1 MSMNKEMDKIEND
14 NACCMPAESDSQS
27 CQHHHMDIENISGA
41 RLFITLVLNLI
52 IPIVQIIG
60 GIFANSVALIS
71 DATHNF
77 SDFTAVLISYIAY
90 RIGKKGASVRNTFG
104 YKRAEVVASLVNVMI
119 LSGASI
125 FIIYEAFHRLYQ
137 PDVVSGMIVVAIA
150 AIGVVGNGLSVLLLH
165 RDSKHNLNI
174 RSAFLHMLGD
184 FLFSVM
190 VVVVGLIIIFKP
202 WFWLDPLL
210 SLLIVLFILKNCW
223 SIFKEATAVLMNAT
237 PKGLDVNELRN
248 DIETI
253 SGVNGAHYLHAWRL
267 SSKSIAF
274 SCHVVVPEQRVSET
288 EKIASQIREM
298 LFHRHGIDH
307 PTLQFETSPCGN
319 GSMLCE
325 LACEGN

>member
-1 MSMNKEMDKIEND
+1 MEKEVDKIVNHNECHSLKND
-14 NACCMPAESDSQS
+14 DSNT
-27 CQHHHMDIENISGA
+27 CDHHHVDIEEISGA
-41 RLFITLVLNLI
+41 RLLITLFLNLI
-52 IPIVQIIG
+52 IPVVQIIG

-77 SDFTAVLISYIAY
+77 SDFMAVLISYIAY

-104 YKRAEVVASLVNVMI
+104 YKRAEVMAALINVLI
-119 LSGASI
+119 LFGASV

-137 PDVVSGMIVVAIA
+137 PDVVSGMIVVWVAG
-150 AIGVVGNGLSVLLLH
+150 IGVVGNGLSVLLLH

-190 VVVVGLIIIFKP
+190 VVVIGAILLFKP
-202 WFWLDPLL
+202 WYWLDPLL

-223 SIFKEATAVLMNAT
+223 TIFKEATGVLMNAT
-237 PKGLDVNELRN
+237 PKGLNVNDLR
-248 DIETI
+248 DDMESIPGV
-253 SGVNGAHYLHAWRL
+253 SGVHYLHAWNL
-267 SSKSIAF
+267 SSKNIAF
-274 SCHVVVPEQRVSET
+274 SCHVVVSEQSVSQT
-288 EKIASQIREM
+288 EKLSALIREM
-298 LFHRHGIDH
+298 LFSRYGIDH

-325 LACEGN
+325 MACEGS

>member
-1 MSMNKEMDKIEND
+1 MEKEIEKTED
-14 NACCMPAESDSQS
+14 HHACHIQEEGDSLS
-27 CQHHHMDIENISGA
+27 CHHHHMDMEEISGA
-41 RLFITLVLNLI
+41 RLLLTLVLNLI
-52 IPIVQIIG
+52 IPVVQVIG

-77 SDFTAVLISYIAY
+77 SDFTAVLISYIAF

-104 YKRAEVVASLVNVMI
+104 YKRAEVMAALINVLI

-125 FIIYEAFHRLYQ
+125 FIIYEAVHRLVR
-137 PDVVSGMIVVAIA
+137 PDTVSGILVVSIA
-150 AIGVVGNGLSVLLLH
+150 AIGVIGNGLSVLLLR

-190 VVVVGLIIIFKP
+190 VVAVGLVLIFKP

-210 SLLIVLFILKNCW
+210 SLVIVLFILRNCW

-237 PKGLDVNELRN
+237 PKGLDVNDLQR

-253 SGVNGAHYLHAWRL
+253 QGVTGVHYLHAWNL
-267 SSKSIAF
+267 SSKNIAF
-274 SCHVVVPEQRVSET
+274 SCHVVVSEQNVSQTET
-288 EKIASQIREM
+288 LAASIREM
-298 LFHRHGIDH
+298 LFHRYGIDH
-307 PTLQFETSPCGN
+307 PTLQFETSTCGN

-325 LACEGN
+325 LACEGSR